1 MRKFQVGDKV
11 RVIPEKIDIYRL
23 QLLDGKV
30 YEVLEVQN
38 AFNPNNGQLLTVEGE
53 HGRTALFSYRVQP
66 ADEVNLH
73 VRGSIASRGNG
84 VVSVKTEHGIVVLP
98 EALAPA
104 PVDPDLL
111 ELRELIASYTL
122 NRGASI
128 GPQEIRQGRRD
139 NALPLARYKEL
150 KNVQG
155 R

>member
-11 RVIPEKIDIYRL
+11 RIIPSKIDTYRS
-23 QLLDGKV
+23 QFIDGKT
-30 YEVLEVQN
+30 YEVFKAEN
-38 AFNPNNGQLLTVEGE
+38 AVDPINGQLLTIKGE
-53 HGRTALFSYRVQP
+53 RGMTSLFSYRVQP
-66 ADEVNLH
+66 VNEVDIH
-73 VRGSIASRGNG
+73 ICGSVAGRGNG

-111 ELRELIASYTL
+111 ELRELVATYTE
-122 NRGASI
+122 NRGARF
-128 GPQEIRQGRRD
+128 GAKEIRDGNRD
-139 NALPLARYKEL
+139 RKLPLARYKEL